1 MGSNLYIRVYS
12 IDDSNFPNYDYSL
25 YPETVLG
32 SRGMG
37 QTPLITGVPQILK
50 LILMNP

>member
-25 YPETVLG
+25 YPETFW

-37 QTPLITGVPQILK
+37 QTPLITGVPNFK
-50 LILMNP
+50 F